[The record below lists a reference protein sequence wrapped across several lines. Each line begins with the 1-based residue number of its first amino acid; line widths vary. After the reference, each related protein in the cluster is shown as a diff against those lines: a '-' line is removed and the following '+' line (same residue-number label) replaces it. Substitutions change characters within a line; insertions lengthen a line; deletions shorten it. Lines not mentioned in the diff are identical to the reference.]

1 MSEQRIFKGKII
13 HIGEQ
18 RSGSKKDGSEWH
30 SLPVAIEE
38 NSEERFKEG
47 MVVTLSKIEDIQ
59 SVKVGDIVEV
69 RYNMKINEWNG
80 RYFQNNDVWS
90 LKKQGGQTMQPD
102 TSFEAPK
109 QTVYPTTTSQQEND
123 DLPF

>member
-1 MSEQRIFKGKII
+1 MGEQRIFKGKII

-18 RSGSKKDGSEWH
+18 RSGSRKDGGEWY
-30 SLPVAIEE
+30 SLPVTIEE

-69 RYNMKINEWNG
+69 RYNMKVNEWNG

-90 LKKQGGQTMQPD
+90 LKKQGGQTMQSD
-102 TSFEAPK
+102 TSFEASK
-109 QTVYPTTTSQQEND
+109 QQQDDD
-123 DLPF
+123 DLLF